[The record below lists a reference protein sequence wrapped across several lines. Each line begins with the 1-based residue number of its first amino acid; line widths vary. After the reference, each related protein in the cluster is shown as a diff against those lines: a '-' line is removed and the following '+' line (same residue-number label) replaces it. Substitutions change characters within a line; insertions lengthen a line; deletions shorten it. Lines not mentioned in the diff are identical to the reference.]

1 MKRFE
6 IIVKVNGTNYYLDTT
21 DSDGI
26 SINYSISDIVD
37 ISTRN
42 ASFTKTITLPET
54 KNNRE
59 VFGFIS
65 DLSSD
70 GTLFNPN
77 KKVEAYVLVDS
88 IIVFEGYLQLKNIKP
103 NFDKNEKFYE
113 CVIYASNFTFFNL
126 ISNKYISDINFTEY
140 DHTYSTA
147 SVINSW
153 KSYSNSGYFYGLKD
167 TGNNWYWEDINGR
180 TPTNQL
186 KLKDWKPD
194 VYVKTIWDKI
204 FSGSGYTYNSSFLN
218 SQKFKNLLMPFN
230 NSVVPTSK
238 TFIYDNSFAAGRST
252 AASYSVTALISSY
265 NFDNPST
272 DLLFNTRFNYQI
284 DFNKT
289 TTPYSNPN
297 SGYIGNSTWINNTSL
312 NLSTGFVIDL
322 DIFAQWAPPIASDSL
337 VDLNSNNFSGVG
349 FGSQFGSDMED
360 SIRIY
365 RSLNPFNGWI
375 DPDFDNQFYGSADSD
390 YYADTTPITSYPSFY
405 QNSTGVCKTID
416 LSAGLFDNAQ
426 ITIDQSLASNLTW
439 IVEYSTAGSGG
450 PWFSAP
456 ITKTNGATAMSI
468 STAGQL
474 VIGAQDYYYRS
485 SSLGLINP
493 THIRVRITSRTSGE
507 LKGYIRRT
515 AANRLPR
522 YLCPIF
528 QGNTKLN
535 LWAGQAEIT
544 PGGTYSSGGFS
555 QSNTN
560 FRLTRYTTDLLN
572 NTIVSATVSNIYA
585 RPTEKFKMVYSR
597 VIVGKPKTS
606 GATPPPTPPSLGL
619 NYANITTTIGT
630 SSYWALNIDQEAFP
644 GVDIDFNSIVPRKAK
659 QTDFI
664 LSIMR
669 MFNLYFEPSKDV
681 TNQLNIEPRE
691 DYYLN
696 GEIKDWTDKIDLN
709 VEISEQVIAET
720 QNKFTNFT
728 YKSDSDF
735 YNSDYTS
742 KTSNIFGSYDYIMD
756 NDFIKGTK
764 KVELLFSPTPIT
776 NMPNAYG
783 IIIPR
788 IFKTK
793 DGNAGNL
800 SYEHYD
806 FNYRILSRSNEGL
819 ISTGGSTIK
828 FEGMSMSTYPYI
840 GHLDHPIY
848 PTYDLNFGEMT
859 NIYDGG
865 AFGWDRYLIPLVNDN
880 LFNTYYSKM
889 MDEYSNPASR
899 IVTLSLYLN
908 PVDINNF
915 RFNDSIYLN
924 IDGSGQYY
932 KVLKIDGYDPTQ
944 PGKTCKVQLLKT
956 VYITV
961 PKNINADNGS
971 IDMGGSGIVPNQTPP
986 IYIPPYPTNGFIS
999 GNNNGSRTKST
1010 LILGSNNFSGNSGT
1024 IVGDNNINGGVNTSI
1039 QGNYNSVQSSNN
1051 LVVAGDGNSID
1062 QVTTGG
1068 LIIGGGNQMV
1078 DGGGVIFGNNNIVT
1092 GTNSFVIGN
1101 NIVATESN
1109 IVYIGGSGSNIIISG
1124 TISQENI
1131 KVGLNEIAFGTGTGI
1146 TSSEYFK
1153 VNLGVNATLE
1163 FGYGNSFTTPNVY
1176 SSVIG
1181 SSNTIEDTSNNLIV
1195 GANITNKFS
1204 QNTIISG
1211 YNNKLYTS
1219 INSSIIGGV
1228 DNNLLNSNNSSI
1240 INGKGNQIKKSSSAP
1255 GPQSSTI
1262 IGGIENIID
1271 NSLAG
1276 GGDGIYSSN
1285 IIGGFKNL
1293 IDSSHFSTI
1302 IGGASNSSFGYNG
1315 GTFNGYR
1322 SLIAGGF
1329 NNKTQYGDDS
1339 SIIGGNSNHLYNSN
1353 SSIILSGSSNYLG
1366 GSNTS
1371 FIIGGDHNN
1380 ITYGIN
1386 NSIVGGNANTIS
1398 INSINSSIISSSASS
1413 IITSTNSVII
1423 GGSTNFMGTSS
1434 NSSIVGGFS
1443 NKLNGINSNILGS
1456 YNSLI
1461 IEGRYS
1467 SIVSGYKNEI
1477 INDHPSYFESRK
1489 NNIIG
1494 GELNKIKSTLYNTYT
1509 QEIKNSLIIGGD
1521 NNTIDCEA
1529 TEASGGGSH
1538 NINSIIIGGK
1548 GSSIGAYAPGSG
1560 GVFLNNIKNTI
1571 IISASGSSAGGVLD
1585 NGVILGG
1592 NKNYLNGGNNNAII
1606 SGYRN
1611 SIEQISKFG
1620 IISGSDTSR
1629 IISSKQSSIISS
1641 HRSIL
1646 TNSNKT
1652 SIIGG
1657 STHSTFYSNNSV
1669 IIGGEVNSLYKSG
1682 NSIILGGINNRVESN
1697 PTTDGLN
1704 SSIINGINNKIG
1716 YNAYNSSIMGG
1727 SSNYIKATSESSIIG
1742 GFSNSIIL
1750 SYGYSRNTIVGGS
1763 SNQINND
1770 ANNAIV
1776 LGGYSNTVSKSGSS
1790 VLGGQYNNVQSGQSS
1805 IVGGYNNTISQVAGN
1820 SAIIGGNHNI
1830 ITTTVGSISN
1840 SLILGGNNLSLT
1852 ASNTVLVPNLKIN
1865 NLTTAADDIEIT
1877 DYTKGIIL
1885 RDSVGGRWR
1894 VTVNTSGV
1902 LVVTSV

>member
-126 ISNKYISDINFTEY
+126 ISNKYISDINFIEY

-194 VYVKTIWDKI
+194 VYIKTIWDKI

-238 TFIYDNSFAAGRST
+238 TFIYNNSFAAGRST

-337 VDLNSNNFSGVG
+337 VDLNSNNFSGAG

-405 QNSTGVCKTID
+405 QNSTGVCKTIE

-474 VIGAQDYYYRS
+474 VIDAQDYYYRS

-859 NIYDGG
+859 KIYDGG

-1051 LVVAGDGNSID
+1051 LVVAGDGNSIE

-1101 NIVATESN
+1101 NIVATQSN
-1109 IVYIGGSGSNIIISG
+1109 MIYIGGSGSNIIISG

-1146 TSSEYFK
+1146 TSSIGFIFNNTYN
-1153 VNLGVNATLE
+1153 NLKIGTYNSIN
-1163 FGYGNSFTTPNVY
+1163 GYVVGSSIVSGSGNSI
-1176 SSVIG
+1176 SSSGGFYTDNTSILGG
-1181 SSNTIEDTSNNLIV
+1181 SGNLIEN
-1195 GANITNKFS
+1195 GLGQSFRS
-1204 QNTIISG
+1204 SIISG
-1211 YNNKLYTS
+1211 YNNIISNSQNSSILSGQSNSILNSYGYGRNIISGGNQNSMLNSEQSSILGGESNFIGTS
-1219 INSSIIGGV
+1219 SNSSIIGGKYNQV
-1228 DNNLLNSNNSSI
+1228 NSANNSTIINGYSYNTISGYGSVILGGYQLNNIECPFGVIIGSDHSLISGSSNLSVILGGNSNNILNSNNNNINGGYTNTISGSSSNSSIVGGVGNNIYNSQNSSI
-1240 INGKGNQIKKSSSAP
+1240 IAGGESNFIGTSSNSSVVGGQNNSSNNSNNSIILGGSINILELSYKSSIVGGYRNKIYYSNMTGIFSSYYSSAT
-1255 GPQSSTI
+1255 QSSLSVIIGSEDGHIQNGLRTSI
-1262 IGGIENIID
+1262 IGGASNNSESD
-1271 NSLAG
+1271 NS
-1276 GGDGIYSSN
+1276 
-1285 IIGGFKNL
+1285 
-1293 IDSSHFSTI
+1293 STI
-1302 IGGASNSSFGYNG
+1302 IGGASNKLLNTS
-1315 GTFNGYR
+1315 
-1322 SLIAGGF
+1322 
-1329 NNKTQYGDDS
+1329 QS
-1339 SIIGGNSNHLYNSN
+1339 SIIGGTNNFIGTASNSGILGGVDNILKSNNTSIITSIQSTIENSSFYSSIIGGQQNKISGGIDNSIIGSVGSYISNQNNSSIIGGIENVISNSLKSGIFIGYKNKILNSSNSSILSGYYNFIGTASN
-1353 SSIILSGSSNYLG
+1353 SSIIGGTNLILSD
-1366 GSNTS
+1366 SNTVMVPKLS
-1371 FIIGGDHNN
+1371 
-1380 ITYGIN
+1380 ITD
-1386 NSIVGGNANTIS
+1386 VT
-1398 INSINSSIISSSASS
+1398 
-1413 IITSTNSVII
+1413 TSTN
-1423 GGSTNFMGTSS
+1423 
-1434 NSSIVGGFS
+1434 
-1443 NKLNGINSNILGS
+1443 
-1456 YNSLI
+1456 
-1461 IEGRYS
+1461 
-1467 SIVSGYKNEI
+1467 
-1477 INDHPSYFESRK
+1477 
-1489 NNIIG
+1489 
-1494 GELNKIKSTLYNTYT
+1494 
-1509 QEIKNSLIIGGD
+1509 
-1521 NNTIDCEA
+1521 
-1529 TEASGGGSH
+1529 
-1538 NINSIIIGGK
+1538 
-1548 GSSIGAYAPGSG
+1548 
-1560 GVFLNNIKNTI
+1560 
-1571 IISASGSSAGGVLD
+1571 
-1585 NGVILGG
+1585 
-1592 NKNYLNGGNNNAII
+1592 
-1606 SGYRN
+1606 
-1611 SIEQISKFG
+1611 
-1620 IISGSDTSR
+1620 
-1629 IISSKQSSIISS
+1629 
-1641 HRSIL
+1641 
-1646 TNSNKT
+1646 
-1652 SIIGG
+1652 
-1657 STHSTFYSNNSV
+1657 
-1669 IIGGEVNSLYKSG
+1669 
-1682 NSIILGGINNRVESN
+1682 
-1697 PTTDGLN
+1697 
-1704 SSIINGINNKIG
+1704 
-1716 YNAYNSSIMGG
+1716 
-1727 SSNYIKATSESSIIG
+1727 
-1742 GFSNSIIL
+1742 
-1750 SYGYSRNTIVGGS
+1750 
-1763 SNQINND
+1763 
-1770 ANNAIV
+1770 
-1776 LGGYSNTVSKSGSS
+1776 
-1790 VLGGQYNNVQSGQSS
+1790 
-1805 IVGGYNNTISQVAGN
+1805 
-1820 SAIIGGNHNI
+1820 
-1830 ITTTVGSISN
+1830 
-1840 SLILGGNNLSLT
+1840 
-1852 ASNTVLVPNLKIN
+1852 
-1865 NLTTAADDIEIT
+1865 DIEIT
-1877 DYTKGIIL
+1877 DFTKGVIL
-1885 RDSVGGRWR
+1885 RDSAGGRWR

-1902 LVVTSV
+1902 LTTTSI

>member
-405 QNSTGVCKTID
+405 QNSTGVCKTIE

-474 VIGAQDYYYRS
+474 VIDAQDYYYRS

-644 GVDIDFNSIVPRKAK
+644 GVDIDFNSIVPRKVK

-1146 TSSEYFK
+1146 TSS
-1153 VNLGVNATLE
+1153 VN
-1163 FGYGNSFTTPNVY
+1163 FTFDST
-1176 SSVIG
+1176 
-1181 SSNTIEDTSNNLIV
+1181 NN
-1195 GANITNKFS
+1195 
-1204 QNTIISG
+1204 
-1211 YNNKLYTS
+1211 
-1219 INSSIIGGV
+1219 
-1228 DNNLLNSNNSSI
+1228 
-1240 INGKGNQIKKSSSAP
+1240 
-1255 GPQSSTI
+1255 STI
-1262 IGGIENIID
+1262 IGGT
-1271 NSLAG
+1271 G
-1276 GGDGIYSSN
+1276 
-1285 IIGGFKNL
+1285 
-1293 IDSSHFSTI
+1293 
-1302 IGGASNSSFGYNG
+1302 
-1315 GTFNGYR
+1315 
-1322 SLIAGGF
+1322 
-1329 NNKTQYGDDS
+1329 
-1339 SIIGGNSNHLYNSN
+1339 
-1353 SSIILSGSSNYLG
+1353 
-1366 GSNTS
+1366 
-1371 FIIGGDHNN
+1371 
-1380 ITYGIN
+1380 
-1386 NSIVGGNANTIS
+1386 
-1398 INSINSSIISSSASS
+1398 SSIIS
-1413 IITSTNSVII
+1413 STNSVII
-1423 GGSTNFMGTSS
+1423 GGSRLNL
-1434 NSSIVGGFS
+1434 S
-1443 NKLNGINSNILGS
+1443 NKLDVVYVPSFIIGNNTNQEFIAMSTTFSTTSATWS
-1456 YNSLI
+1456 YFK
-1461 IEGRYS
+1461 
-1467 SIVSGYKNEI
+1467 VSGTASVSNPIVIEAIVKAK
-1477 INDHPSYFESRK
+1477 SAS
-1489 NNIIG
+1489 
-1494 GELNKIKSTLYNTYT
+1494 NKYYGAKLFAVFNGSTQISTTDVVEKSTFTTATSTIMSDSSGIYVRVLGETGETINWVTKYN
-1509 QEIKNSLIIGGD
+1509 
-1521 NNTIDCEA
+1521 
-1529 TEASGGGSH
+1529 
-1538 NINSIIIGGK
+1538 
-1548 GSSIGAYAPGSG
+1548 
-1560 GVFLNNIKNTI
+1560 V
-1571 IISASGSSAGGVLD
+1571 
-1585 NGVILGG
+1585 
-1592 NKNYLNGGNNNAII
+1592 I
-1606 SGYRN
+1606 SGPA
-1611 SIEQISKFG
+1611 
-1620 IISGSDTSR
+1620 
-1629 IISSKQSSIISS
+1629 
-1641 HRSIL
+1641 
-1646 TNSNKT
+1646 
-1652 SIIGG
+1652 
-1657 STHSTFYSNNSV
+1657 V
-1669 IIGGEVNSLYKSG
+1669 
-1682 NSIILGGINNRVESN
+1682 
-1697 PTTDGLN
+1697 P
-1704 SSIINGINNKIG
+1704 
-1716 YNAYNSSIMGG
+1716 
-1727 SSNYIKATSESSIIG
+1727 
-1742 GFSNSIIL
+1742 
-1750 SYGYSRNTIVGGS
+1750 
-1763 SNQINND
+1763 
-1770 ANNAIV
+1770 
-1776 LGGYSNTVSKSGSS
+1776 
-1790 VLGGQYNNVQSGQSS
+1790 
-1805 IVGGYNNTISQVAGN
+1805 
-1820 SAIIGGNHNI
+1820 
-1830 ITTTVGSISN
+1830 
-1840 SLILGGNNLSLT
+1840 
-1852 ASNTVLVPNLKIN
+1852 AS
-1865 NLTTAADDIEIT
+1865 
-1877 DYTKGIIL
+1877 
-1885 RDSVGGRWR
+1885 
-1894 VTVNTSGV
+1894 
-1902 LVVTSV
+1902 